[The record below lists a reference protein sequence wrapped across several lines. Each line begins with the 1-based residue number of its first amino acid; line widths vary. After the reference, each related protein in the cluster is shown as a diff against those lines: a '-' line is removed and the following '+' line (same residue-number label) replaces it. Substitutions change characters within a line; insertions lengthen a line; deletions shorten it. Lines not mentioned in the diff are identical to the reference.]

1 MFQFPAL
8 ALSRLYI
15 QREVTPCY
23 RRCVSTFR
31 NLRINACLPASRSL
45 SQAAASFFASRC
57 QDIHR
62 TPLVSLTSWI
72 EDRSQSHCRLES
84 LHYKNK
90 SIHSQEGLLR
100 QQVLERCPLR
110 RKDH

>member
-8 ALSRLYI
+8 ALTRLYI
-15 QREVTPCY
+15 QRAVMPCY
-23 RRCVSTFR
+23 RHCVSTFR

-72 EDRSQSHCRLES
+72 EDRPLYRRLSSLRFFKSLQVQCRL
-84 LHYKNK
+84 KVCTTT
-90 SIHSQEGLLR
+90 EGLLR
-100 QQVLERCPLR
+100 QQVLER
-110 RKDH
+110 